1 MFWLIRPMLLV
12 TPRQCAVT
20 TDSTGGASPSTT
32 GSTLRKRKVMPVED
46 QAFSVRILKYENLCP
61 IRTEG
66 DGNAQRSKYQADDE
80 PGAPGG
86 HP

>member
-1 MFWLIRPMLLV
+1 MLLV

-32 GSTLRKRKVMPVED
+32 GSAHGKGKVMPVED
-46 QAFSVRILKYENLCP
+46 QAFSVRILKYENLCSMR
-61 IRTEG
+61 IE
-66 DGNAQRSKYQADDE
+66 DDSKAQRSEYQADVD